1 MSKNQIFKKMIPKE
15 LLNEII
21 SAFGLRS
28 LDDKRNF
35 SRKDLITLNTVDI
48 INNIKD
54 KLVKYYLPCKA
65 RTYLNDLN
73 EKNVITILRQ
83 CIKPFNYTVCS
94 REKYLKGEKF
104 IIYNIVPS
112 SLKNYVSVV
121 GPFEVTKE
129 YRLLTFD

>member
-1 MSKNQIFKKMIPKE
+1 MSKNQIFKKLISNE
-15 LLNEII
+15 LLHEII
-21 SAFGLRS
+21 GAFGLRG

-35 SRKDLITLNTVDI
+35 SRKDLITLDTVES
-48 INNIKD
+48 INKIKD
-54 KLVKYYLPCKA
+54 KLTKYYLPCKA

-104 IIYNIVPS
+104 IIYNIVPNE
-112 SLKNYVSVV
+112 LKKYVSVV

-129 YRLLTFD
+129 YRLVRFD

>member
-1 MSKNQIFKKMIPKE
+1 MIPKE
-15 LLNEII
+15 LLHEII

-35 SRKDLITLNTVDI
+35 SRKDLVTLNTVGL

-112 SLKNYVSVV
+112 SLKNYISVV

-129 YRLLTFD
+129 YRLLTFN

>member
-1 MSKNQIFKKMIPKE
+1 M
-15 LLNEII
+15 NEII

-54 KLVKYYLPCKA
+54 KLVKYYLPSKA

-73 EKNVITILRQ
+73 ENVITT
-83 CIKPFNYTVCS
+83 NSTMY
-94 REKYLKGEKF
+94 
-104 IIYNIVPS
+104 
-112 SLKNYVSVV
+112 
-121 GPFEVTKE
+121 
-129 YRLLTFD
+129 

>member
-1 MSKNQIFKKMIPKE
+1 MSKNQIFKKIIPND
-15 LLNEII
+15 LLHEILN
-21 SAFGLRS
+21 SFGLRN
-28 LDDKRNF
+28 LEDKRTF
-35 SRKDLITLNTVDI
+35 CRKDLVNLNTVQT
-48 INNIKD
+48 INNTKE

-83 CIKPFNYTVCS
+83 CIKPYNYTVSS

-104 IIYNIVPS
+104 IIYGIVPLEQKKHIDS
-112 SLKNYVSVV
+112 S

-129 YRLLTFD
+129 HRLITFS